1 MKKLVFDSYALI
13 AFFKQEPG
21 YEFVRELLVKI
32 ANDESEGYI
41 TTVNVGEVYYMTAR
55 KSSQK
60 NAEIVLDALL
70 KFPLHIVDADLSLSL
85 EAAKLKAKYSLSYAD
100 AFAAALTITRKATL
114 ITGDEEFRSL
124 DGETNFKVKYL

>member
-1 MKKLVFDSYALI
+1 
-13 AFFKQEPG
+13 
-21 YEFVRELLVKI
+21 
-32 ANDESEGYI
+32 
-41 TTVNVGEVYYMTAR
+41 MTAS

-124 DGETNFKVKYL
+124 DGEIHFKVKYL

>member
-124 DGETNFKVKYL
+124 DGEANFKVKYL

>member
-41 TTVNVGEVYYMTAR
+41 TTVNVGELYYMTAR